1 MYSRLWSPTLRQGDI
16 LGPAFL
22 PTIGR
27 TFEWVI
33 EDSSLT
39 GNADARERRK
49 VLIPGEKHYLAV
61 VSHCCEFNEGKR
73 NKFLLARLKSMPG
86 NLDDEERRALRLSND
101 VAKRAEKD
109 GDVAGVDAFV
119 VEPIPGA
126 FETEQVVS
134 FTTITAFPMAMK
146 DDLAKAKKAE
156 LDHATRV
163 QFREKLA
170 WFFGR
175 VGDDIPDEEKK
186 EPPERGEDEAAR

>member
-39 GNADARERRK
+39 GDADARERRK
-49 VLIPGEKHYLAV
+49 IVIPGEKHYLAV

-86 NLDDEERRALRLSND
+86 NLNDEERTALRLSND
-101 VAKRAEKD
+101 VAKRAEED
-109 GDVAGVDAFV
+109 AAIAGVDAFV
-119 VEPIPGA
+119 VEPIHGS
-126 FETEQVVS
+126 FESEQVVA

-146 DDLAKAKKAE
+146 DDLAKVKKAE
-156 LDHATRV
+156 LDHAARI

-175 VGDDIPDEEKK
+175 AADDIPDGEKEE
-186 EPPERGEDEAAR
+186 PQDQEDEVAR

>member
-1 MYSRLWSPTLRQGDI
+1 

-27 TFEWVI
+27 TFESVT

-39 GNADARERRK
+39 GDVDASERRK
-49 VLIPGEKHYLAV
+49 VIISGEKHYLAV

-73 NKFLLARLKSMPG
+73 NKFLLARLKGVPG

-101 VAKRAEKD
+101 VAKRAEGGED
-109 GDVAGVDAFV
+109 IAGVDAFM

-126 FETEQVVS
+126 FEAEQVVA

-146 DDLAKAKKAE
+146 NDLVKAKKAE

-175 VGDDIPDEEKK
+175 VADDLPDAEKK
-186 EPPERGEDEAAR
+186 EPPEDIAAR

>member
-27 TFEWVI
+27 TFESVT

-39 GNADARERRK
+39 GDVEERERRK
-49 VLIPGEKHYLAV
+49 VIISGEKHYLAV
-61 VSHCCEFNEGKR
+61 VSHCCEFNDGKR
-73 NKFLLARLKSMPG
+73 NKFLLARLKGVPG
-86 NLDDEERRALRLSND
+86 NLDDQERRALRLSND
-101 VAKRAEKD
+101 VTQRAEE
-109 GDVAGVDAFV
+109 GEDVAGVDAFM
-119 VEPIPGA
+119 VEPIAGA
-126 FETEQVVS
+126 FEAEQVVA

-146 DDLAKAKKAE
+146 DDLVKAKRAE
-156 LDHATRV
+156 LNHATRV

-175 VGDDIPDEEKK
+175 AGDDIPDEEKK
-186 EPPERGEDEAAR
+186 EPPEEVMTR